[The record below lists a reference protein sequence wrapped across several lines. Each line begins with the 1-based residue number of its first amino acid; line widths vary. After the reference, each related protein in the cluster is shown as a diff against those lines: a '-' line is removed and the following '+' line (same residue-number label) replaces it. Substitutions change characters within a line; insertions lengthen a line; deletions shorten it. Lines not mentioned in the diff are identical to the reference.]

1 MHRMSLILSSS
12 PRIGGEQL
20 VAPVAEHC
28 EAWPRAWLSS
38 LEALSHAWNVFLSCG
53 VSGRCGGSCRARR
66 PLHLTG
72 RSAEGCLGWRSC
84 SGQ

>member
-28 EAWPRAWLSS
+28 EAWPQAWLSS
-38 LEALSHAWNVFLSCG
+38 LEAFSHASECVLVLWHPWT
-53 VSGRCGGSCRARR
+53 A
-66 PLHLTG
+66 
-72 RSAEGCLGWRSC
+72 W
-84 SGQ
+84 Q

>member
-28 EAWPRAWLSS
+28 EAWPQAWLLS
-38 LEALSHAWNVFLSCG
+38 LGAFNHAGNASLSCG
-53 VSGRCGGSCRARR
+53 VSGQRGDSCSARR
-66 PLHLTG
+66 PLRLTG
-72 RSAEGCLGWRSC
+72 WSAEGCL
-84 SGQ
+84 